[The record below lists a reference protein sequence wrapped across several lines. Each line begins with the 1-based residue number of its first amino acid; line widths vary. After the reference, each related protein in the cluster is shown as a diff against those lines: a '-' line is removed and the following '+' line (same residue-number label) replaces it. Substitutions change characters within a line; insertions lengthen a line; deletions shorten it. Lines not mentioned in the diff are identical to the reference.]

1 MQPPHDRPGT
11 NPRVRMTGIE
21 VLSDNWYT
29 LRKATFEFEGPDGEW
44 RTEHREAYDR
54 GNGATVLLY
63 DPERSTIVLTR
74 QFRMPAFLNE
84 HPDGMLVETPGGL
97 LDGDDPL
104 TAMRR
109 ELEEETGYVVSELAQ
124 LYDVYMSPG
133 SVTERVIFFHGT
145 YSPHARTSAGGGH
158 EAEGE
163 HIEVFEPTL
172 DEAAAMIERGEIRDG
187 KTIMLIQWAQL
198 HPERLV

>member
-1 MQPPHDRPGT
+1 
-11 NPRVRMTGIE
+11 MTGIE

-29 LRKATFEFEGPDGEW
+29 LRKATFEFQGPDGEW

-54 GNGATVLLY
+54 GNGATVLLH
-63 DPERSTIVLTR
+63 DPDRGTIVLTR

-84 HPDGMLVETPGGL
+84 HPDGMLIEAPGGL
-97 LDGDDPL
+97 LDADDAL

-109 ELEEETGYVVSELAQ
+109 ELEEETGYVVSELTQ
-124 LYDVYMSPG
+124 LFDVYMSPG

-145 YSPHARTSAGGGH
+145 YSPHAKTAAGGGH

-172 DEAAAMIERGEIRDG
+172 AEAAAMIDRDEIRDG
-187 KTIMLIQWAQL
+187 KTIMLIQWALL
-198 HPERLV
+198 HPERLG

>member
-29 LRKATFEFEGPDGEW
+29 LRKATFEFQGPDGAW

-63 DPERSTIVLTR
+63 DPVRGTIVLTR

-84 HPDGMLVETPGGL
+84 HPDGMLIEAPGGL

-109 ELEEETGYVVSELAQ
+109 ELEEETGYVVSELTQ

-145 YSPHARTSAGGGH
+145 YSPHAKTAARGDPSV
-158 EAEGE
+158 GE
-163 HIEVFEPTL
+163 LHPGVG
-172 DEAAAMIERGEIRDG
+172 ARRGPRRPGRRPRDG
-187 KTIMLIQWAQL
+187 RLRRAA
-198 HPERLV
+198 ERRWSHHSHRQPV

>member
-1 MQPPHDRPGT
+1 MT
-11 NPRVRMTGIE
+11 NIE

-29 LRKATFEFEGPDGEW
+29 LRKATFEFQGSDGEW

-54 GNGATVLLY
+54 GNGATVLLF
-63 DPERSTIVLTR
+63 DPQRRTIVLTR
-74 QFRMPAFLNE
+74 QFRLPVFLNE

-109 ELEEETGYVVSELAQ
+109 ELEEETGYVVSELVE
-124 LYDVYMSPG
+124 LFDVYMSPG

-145 YSPHARTSAGGGH
+145 YSPEQRTATGGGH
-158 EAEGE
+158 LDEGE
-163 HIEVFEPTL
+163 HIDVLEIPLE
-172 DEAAAMIERGEIRDG
+172 DAAALIGTEIRDA
-187 KTIMLIQWAQL
+187 KTIMLIQWGLL
-198 HPERLV
+198 HLG